1 MPKYSASLSNSGPY
15 NVPTGSNIVG
25 ASKYGRVIT
34 AAATFYAT
42 ASNGGV
48 VAVSSTAGCTVTL
61 TGGGSLVIPAN
72 TTTPIEISVSTVTA
86 GTAFLF
92 YRY

>member
-1 MPKYSASLSNSGPY
+1 MPKYQGPNPNSGPY

-25 ASKYGRVIT
+25 ASKYNRMIIAASTFICTGST
-34 AAATFYAT
+34 A
-42 ASNGGV
+42 GV
-48 VAVSSTAGCTVTL
+48 AAVSSTAGCTVTL
-61 TGGGSLVIPAN
+61 TGGGSLVIPAS
-72 TTTPIEISVSTVTA
+72 TTTPIEASVSAVTA